1 MITWWS
7 YNYDSQ
13 GNEINSAVYESLNK
27 KLKWKSEN
35 KYENGLLLNIFD
47 YNKDNNLTSIQKFY
61 YNEKGMNYL
70 WVYNTIEKGDSQVG
84 FIQSMEIEYEK

>member
-1 MITWWS
+1 
-7 YNYDSQ
+7 
-13 GNEINSAVYESLNK
+13 
-27 KLKWKSEN
+27 
-35 KYENGLLLNIFD
+35 LLNIFD